1 MPRHNYKQ
9 YDQPRLG
16 LFRVEKSPSEYNILA
31 GGWVTV
37 EESTVIIGED
47 NDCYIEEIIH
57 SKMGIW
63 RGDKV
68 KEYGY
73 TIRVGPHKS
82 RLIRW
87 IPNQLKL
94 F

>member
-1 MPRHNYKQ
+1 MPKHHYKE
-9 YDQPRLG
+9 YDQPRIG
-16 LFRVEKSPSEYNILA
+16 LFRVEKHPAEYDLKN

-37 EESTVIIGED
+37 EEKILIIGED
-47 NDCYIEEIIH
+47 DHNYVEEIIH
-57 SKMGIW
+57 SSVGIW

-68 KEYGY
+68 INCKY

-87 IPNQLKL
+87 LPNQLQL